1 MNGLGT
7 FDSPSFSLLMDSKYQ
22 CTLSGIIHKM
32 KTSLSTHILCPKSL
46 TAEELALNHSLV
58 ARATTFMID
67 NPTQLFSL
75 PEKLLTEVQ
84 TIISRR

>member
-1 MNGLGT
+1 MYYHPHAPKWIN
-7 FDSPSFSLLMDSKYQ
+7 P
-22 CTLSGIIHKM
+22 LSENFP
-32 KTSLSTHILCPKSL
+32 LSTHILCPKSL

-75 PEKLLTEVQ
+75 PDKLLMEVQ